1 MTDNYQRSAENSL
14 RVLAQ
19 LKQQQRA
26 LETKIK
32 DLQAELTQH
41 VLAGDL
47 DHLKTDADN
56 TYKFEDINFV
66 YSKGRVSYDYSN
78 CQEVLDAQET
88 LKSLQSTAVALS
100 RATEKIG
107 APFWTVRAWFYN
119 AIHIN

>member
-66 YSKGRVSYDYSN
+66 YNKGRVSYDYSD
-78 CQEVLDAQET
+78 CQEVLDVQET

-107 APFWTVRAWFYN
+107 APFWTVRA
-119 AIHIN
+119 

>member
-14 RVLAQ
+14 RLLAR
-19 LKQQQRA
+19 LKREQRA
-26 LETKIK
+26 LETEIHY
-32 DLQAELTQH
+32 LQAELTQH

-56 TYKFEDINFV
+56 TYKCDDINFI
-66 YSKGRVSYDYSN
+66 YSKGRVTYNYGN

-107 APFWTVRAWFYN
+107 APFWTVRA
-119 AIHIN
+119 